1 MRIVL
6 ARVLGMKAK
15 KHFVIATLGTSG
27 DIFPFIEIGKYLL
40 SRNHNVTFITN
51 PYFEKVVSGNGLA
64 FTPFGTVEQ
73 YLDLLNDPELWNL
86 RTGFR
91 VMWTKTIRP
100 NLHCIRSCIQPLDS
114 DSETVV
120 LSHPAVMALANLARA
135 DRNNLKIVLVYLY
148 PLIIRS
154 YFRKLALGGVMT
166 VPLYAP
172 KFLKKMLFSLADSVF
187 DAGIVPDLNEE
198 RSKLGL
204 APIQHFFPH
213 LQNSADLYVT
223 LYPEWYSPAT
233 PDYPQPFVSGDFVF
247 NGSSHDVLSDELT
260 AFLNAGQPPLLFTP
274 GTGNL
279 HARKFFEVATDV
291 VSKLNARA
299 VFLTR
304 FREQLPPT
312 LPDSVLWQEFV
323 PLSRVLPCVSV
334 IVHHGGM
341 GTLAEASRAGVPQL
355 TVPSAYDQ
363 FENALILKDL
373 GIGESIPMWR
383 LTRRNLLDKL
393 SQIQRSEIIR
403 QSCLNISSKFS
414 LHLEINQV
422 VEKVLSAI

>member
-1 MRIVL
+1 
-6 ARVLGMKAK
+6 MKAK

-27 DIFPFIEIGKYLL
+27 DILPFIEIGKYLL
-40 SRNHNVTFITN
+40 STNHNVTFITN

-64 FTPFGTVEQ
+64 FTPFGNVEQ
-73 YLDLLNDPELWNL
+73 YLDALNDPELWNP

-91 VMWTKTIRP
+91 VLWTKTIRP

-135 DRNNLKIVLVYLY
+135 DRNNLKIVLFYLY

-154 YFRKLALGGVMT
+154 YFRRMGGVMT
-166 VPLYAP
+166 LPLSAP
-172 KFLKKMLFSLADSVF
+172 KFLKKMLFSLIDSVA
-187 DAGIVPDLNEE
+187 DAGVVPDLNEE
-198 RSKLGL
+198 RTKLGL

-213 LQNSADLYVT
+213 MQNSADLYVT
-223 LYPEWYSPAT
+223 LFPEWYSPAM
-233 PDYPQPFVSGDFVF
+233 PDYPQPLVSGDFVL

-260 AFLNAGQPPLLFTP
+260 AFLNAGQPPLLFTA

-279 HARKFFEVATDV
+279 HARKFFAVATDV

-312 LPDSVLWQEFV
+312 LPDSVLWQEYV
-323 PLSRVLPCVSV
+323 PLNRVLPCVSV

-355 TVPSAYDQ
+355 VVPGAYDQ
-363 FENALILKDL
+363 FDNALILKDL
-373 GIGESIPMWR
+373 GIGESIPMWL

-422 VEKVLSAI
+422 VDKVLSAI